1 MPDLITPVALE
12 GVGLFGVLV
21 WLILAIVRGWI
32 VSGPEARRML
42 DASERTIERQAQ
54 VIEGLLGMAGLV
66 TNLTEA
72 LPDAEQEQP

>member
-1 MPDLITPVALE
+1 MDFITPVALE

-21 WLILAIVRGWI
+21 WLVLAIVRGWI
-32 VSGPEARRML
+32 VSGAEARRML
-42 DASERTIERQAQ
+42 DASERTIERQSQ